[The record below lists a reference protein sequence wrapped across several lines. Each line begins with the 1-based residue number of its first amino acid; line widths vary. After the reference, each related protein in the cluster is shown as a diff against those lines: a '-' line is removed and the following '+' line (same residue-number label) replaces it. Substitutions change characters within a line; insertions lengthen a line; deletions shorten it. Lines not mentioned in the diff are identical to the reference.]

1 MRIGPKDGYFPNGVK
16 TYLVAKPES
25 VNKAKEVFGNTNAQ
39 ITCPGQKY
47 LGGALGTDRGI

>member
-1 MRIGPKDGYFPNGVK
+1 MKIGLKYGYFPNGVK
-16 TYLVAKPES
+16 TYLLAKPES